1 MKGASGTSHADDPET
16 SFAPSFS
23 DYLISIIIRI
33 INSQVK
39 PEGVEQSVIII
50 FSSF

>member
-1 MKGASGTSHADDPET
+1 MQMILR
-16 SFAPSFS
+16 FLFVPSFS

-39 PEGVEQSVIII
+39 PEGLEQSVIII
-50 FSSF
+50 FSSFQI